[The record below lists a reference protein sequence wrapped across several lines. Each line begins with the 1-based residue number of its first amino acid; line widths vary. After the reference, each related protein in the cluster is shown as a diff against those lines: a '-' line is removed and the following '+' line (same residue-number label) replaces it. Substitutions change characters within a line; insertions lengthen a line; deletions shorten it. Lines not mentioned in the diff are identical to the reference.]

1 MSRTD
6 VEKLLSE
13 LNEGRILTQQT
24 FEGLDV
30 EVYLDDRDASTF
42 ADEWMQSFERW
53 AQATAVAEEEVLRA
67 CREQAF
73 KQTLALTGE
82 PELAGYVSDDL
93 GLIGAAL
100 LQDAVNDIF
109 VNKLLESYRQGR
121 LPLR

>member
-6 VEKLLSE
+6 VEKLL
-13 LNEGRILTQQT
+13 LDINEGRILTHQT

-30 EVYLDDRDASTF
+30 EERDASAF
-42 ADEWMQSFERW
+42 ADEWMQAFERW
-53 AQATAVAEEEVLRA
+53 AQDTAVAEEEVLRA

-82 PELAGYVSDDL
+82 PELAGYVSDDI

-100 LQDAVNDIF
+100 LQGTANDSF
-109 VNKLLESYRQGR
+109 VDQLLESYRQGR

>member
-6 VEKLLSE
+6 VEKLLSD

-30 EVYLDDRDASTF
+30 EVYLDERDTSAF
-42 ADEWMQSFERW
+42 ADEWMQAFERW

-82 PELAGYVSDDL
+82 PELAGYVSDDI

-100 LQDAVNDIF
+100 LQDVVHDSF
-109 VNKLLESYRQGR
+109 VNELLENYRQGR

>member
-1 MSRTD
+1 MSRTE

-13 LNEGRILTQQT
+13 LNEGQILTQQT

-30 EVYLDDRDASTF
+30 EVYLDERDASAF

-100 LQDAVNDIF
+100 LQDMVNDIF

>member
-42 ADEWMQSFERW
+42 ADEWMQSFKRW

-100 LQDAVNDIF
+100 LHDMVNDIF

-121 LPLR
+121 LPLG

>member
-1 MSRTD
+1 MSKTD
-6 VEKLLSE
+6 MEKLLSD
-13 LNEGRILTQQT
+13 LNEGRILNQQT

-30 EVYLDDRDASTF
+30 EVYLDERDASAF
-42 ADEWMQSFERW
+42 ADEWMQAFERW
-53 AQATAVAEEEVLRA
+53 AQASAVAEEEVLRA

-82 PELAGYVSDDL
+82 PELAGYVSDDI

-100 LQDAVNDIF
+100 LQNMMQDSF
-109 VNKLLESYRQGR
+109 VNQLLESYRQGR

>member
-6 VEKLLSE
+6 VEKLLLD

-30 EVYLDDRDASTF
+30 EVYLDERDASVF
-42 ADEWMQSFERW
+42 ADEWMQAFERW
-53 AQATAVAEEEVLRA
+53 ARVTAVAEEEVLRA

-82 PELAGYVSDDL
+82 PELAGYVSDDI

-100 LQDAVNDIF
+100 LQDVVHEPF
-109 VNKLLESYRQGR
+109 VNELLESYRQGR

>member
-6 VEKLLSE
+6 VEKLLAD

-24 FEGLDV
+24 FEELDV
-30 EVYLDDRDASTF
+30 EVYLDERDATAF
-42 ADEWMQSFERW
+42 ADDWMQSFERW
-53 AQATAVAEEEVLRA
+53 AQASNVAEEEVLRA

-73 KQTLALTGE
+73 KQTLAFTRE
-82 PELAGYVSDDL
+82 PELAGYVSDDM

-100 LQDAVNDIF
+100 LQGTANDSF
-109 VNKLLESYRQGR
+109 VDQLLESYRQGR

>member
-6 VEKLLSE
+6 VEKLLSD
-13 LNEGRILTQQT
+13 LNKGQILTQQT
-24 FEGLDV
+24 FEGLEV
-30 EVYLDDRDASTF
+30 ERYLDERDASEF

-67 CREQAF
+67 SREQAF

-82 PELAGYVSDDL
+82 PELAGYVSDDM

-100 LQDAVNDIF
+100 FQDVLNDSF
-109 VNKLLESYRQGR
+109 VNQLLESYRQGR

>member
-6 VEKLLSE
+6 VEKLLAE

-30 EVYLDDRDASTF
+30 EGYLNDRDASTF

-82 PELAGYVSDDL
+82 PELAGYVSDDI
-93 GLIGAAL
+93 GLNGAAL
-100 LQDAVNDIF
+100 LQGTANDSF
-109 VNKLLESYRQGR
+109 VDQLLESYRQGR

>member
-6 VEKLLSE
+6 VEKLLAD

-24 FEGLDV
+24 FEELDV
-30 EVYLDDRDASTF
+30 EVYLDERDATAF
-42 ADEWMQSFERW
+42 ADDWMQSFERW
-53 AQATAVAEEEVLRA
+53 AQASNVAEEEVLRA

-73 KQTLALTGE
+73 KQTLAFTRE
-82 PELAGYVSDDL
+82 PELAEYVSDDM

-100 LQDAVNDIF
+100 LQGTANDSF
-109 VNKLLESYRQGR
+109 VDQLLESYRQGR

>member
-1 MSRTD
+1 MSKMD
-6 VEKLLSE
+6 VEKLLLD
-13 LNEGRILTQQT
+13 LNEGRIMTQQT

-30 EVYLDDRDASTF
+30 EVYLDERDTYAF

-53 AQATAVAEEEVLRA
+53 AQASAVAEEEVLRA

-73 KQTLALTGE
+73 KQTLALNCE
-82 PELAGYVSDDL
+82 PELAGYVSDDM

-100 LQDAVNDIF
+100 LQDVMQDSF
-109 VNKLLESYRQGR
+109 VNQLLESYRQGR

>member
-1 MSRTD
+1 MSKTD
-6 VEKLLSE
+6 VEKLLTD

-30 EVYLDDRDASTF
+30 EVYLDERDASAF
-42 ADEWMQSFERW
+42 ADEWMQAFERW
-53 AQATAVAEEEVLRA
+53 VQASAVAEEEVLRG

-73 KQTLALTGE
+73 KQTLALTSK
-82 PELAGYVSDDL
+82 PELAGYVSDDM

-100 LQDAVNDIF
+100 LQGAMNDSF
-109 VNKLLESYRQGR
+109 VDQLLESYHQGR

>member
-100 LQDAVNDIF
+100 LHDMVNDIF

>member
-6 VEKLLSE
+6 VEKLLLD

-30 EVYLDDRDASTF
+30 EVYLDERDASVF
-42 ADEWMQSFERW
+42 ADEWMQAFERW
-53 AQATAVAEEEVLRA
+53 ARVTAVAEEEVLRA

-73 KQTLALTGE
+73 KQTLALIGE
-82 PELAGYVSDDL
+82 PELAGYVSDDI

-100 LQDAVNDIF
+100 LQDVMQDSF
-109 VNKLLESYRQGR
+109 VNQLLESYRQGR

>member
-100 LQDAVNDIF
+100 LQDMVNDIF

>member
-6 VEKLLSE
+6 VEKLLLD

-30 EVYLDDRDASTF
+30 EVYLDERDASVF
-42 ADEWMQSFERW
+42 ADEWMQAFERW
-53 AQATAVAEEEVLRA
+53 ARVTAVAEEEVLRA

-82 PELAGYVSDDL
+82 PELAGDVSDDI

-100 LQDAVNDIF
+100 LQGTVNDSF
-109 VNKLLESYRQGR
+109 VDQLLESYGQGR